1 MYATKIKM
9 CSGCSS
15 SLSCQDIDSIY
26 LEGVTKPDFYK
37 KEVLYDFLIK
47 NPDTIT
53 VNLGSRPNLK
63 PAVSPRRTKYV
74 RSESNDTEQDNL
86 LKLPRE

>member
-9 CSGCSS
+9 CSGYSN
-15 SLSCQDIDSIY
+15 SLNCQDIDSIY

-37 KEVLYDFLIK
+37 KETLHDFLVK

-53 VNLGSRPNLK
+53 VNLGSHPNLE
-63 PAVSPRRTKYV
+63 PAVSPKGTKYV
-74 RSESNDTEQDNL
+74 RSESNNTEQDNL
-86 LKLPRE
+86 LKLPRV